1 VARDRNFSD
10 IVFDRA
16 VTGFEY
22 EVELPQG
29 DGFFWRVAPAA
40 QETGEYSAPEP
51 VLLSTAAP
59 SVLRSA
65 RDVGW
70 QALVGEVLRP
80 QPAPLRGTGAF
91 DVVAV
96 NAEGMVFALD
106 GANGSALWTA
116 RYRPNARR
124 DDPPKS
130 PANIFTPV
138 VIPVAEGGK
147 ANVVAAFDGGV
158 RALEGESGRELWRV
172 PLSGAALGGTVAD
185 LDDDKVLAELAIVT
199 DEPALHFI
207 DARTGRVNAK
217 EKLDGALIGGPIPFL
232 TDTQRGVAVTLAG
245 GMLDVRRFNGSRFG
259 AVKFDVPFTT
269 PPLVF
274 TGPNG
279 TIVVLGTEHGLL
291 FLNGTDLK
299 PLGKVTLPDDGP
311 RGRLAASDIDHDG
324 VLEIVSL
331 LKSGKIVVITGT
343 GMIRWKADGA
353 SDAYTPTFSDL
364 NGDGILDVLV
374 PSAHMFAAGY
384 NGRDGSLLWQV
395 DEAKGTQTT
404 TGDAALR
411 SLAIINTGAGSPL
424 VVSGDQGHAGVRA
437 VALPVA
443 VTVKIGGQQ

>member
-1 VARDRNFSD
+1 MNAKHPRRHPLPLLLFACLSLALLAPCMLAQRRRQAPPAARKPAANKPAPTPAPARVEPTPQAPTSGRRALIRWRGRTGIDRYRLQVARDRNFSD

-16 VTGFEY
+16 VMGFEA

-51 VLLSTAAP
+51 VVLSTATS

-80 QPAPLRGTGAF
+80 QPAPLRSTGAF

-96 NAEGMVFALD
+96 NAEGTVFALD

-172 PLSGAALGGTVAD
+172 TLSGAPLGGTVAD

-217 EKLDGALIGGPIPFL
+217 EKLDGAL
-232 TDTQRGVAVTLAG
+232 
-245 GMLDVRRFNGSRFG
+245 
-259 AVKFDVPFTT
+259 
-269 PPLVF
+269 
-274 TGPNG
+274 
-279 TIVVLGTEHGLL
+279 
-291 FLNGTDLK
+291 
-299 PLGKVTLPDDGP
+299 
-311 RGRLAASDIDHDG
+311 
-324 VLEIVSL
+324 
-331 LKSGKIVVITGT
+331 
-343 GMIRWKADGA
+343 
-353 SDAYTPTFSDL
+353 
-364 NGDGILDVLV
+364 
-374 PSAHMFAAGY
+374 
-384 NGRDGSLLWQV
+384 
-395 DEAKGTQTT
+395 
-404 TGDAALR
+404 
-411 SLAIINTGAGSPL
+411 
-424 VVSGDQGHAGVRA
+424 
-437 VALPVA
+437 
-443 VTVKIGGQQ
+443 